1 MTLKKIKTCIE
12 KNHYSNILLGM
23 IFLMGTFSIACN
35 NEVDDKAANDSPST
49 SEIKEPSSI
58 IFTVLNSM
66 PHDTAAFTQGL
77 EIYNGK
83 FIEST
88 GLNKQSS
95 LRIVE
100 MKTGK
105 VLKQINNEDA
115 VFAEGITVFN
125 DTIYQL
131 SWQNHQV
138 FLYNAKKFKK
148 IGTLP
153 WSGEGWGITHDEK
166 NLIISEG
173 SDKLYFVE
181 PATLKLNKVLSVSDN
196 YGSVNNLNELE
207 MIDGYIFANRW
218 QYDYI
223 IKIDPKTG
231 FVVGKINMKD
241 FLQKNSKSD
250 LSYLSKPGT
259 TATESGAVLNGIAYD
274 AVSKKLYIT
283 GKLWPEIFEIKLD

>member
-1 MTLKKIKTCIE
+1 MLTL
-12 KNHYSNILLGM
+12 
-23 IFLMGTFSIACN
+23 SISCN
-35 NEVDDKAANDSPST
+35 TEDLNTST
-49 SEIKEPSSI
+49 DNSSDESSIKEPSYLS
-58 IFTVLNSM
+58 FTVLNSI

-88 GLNKQSS
+88 GLTQRSS
-95 LRIVE
+95 LRLVD
-100 MKTGK
+100 MKLGK
-105 VLKQINNEDA
+105 VLKQINNEDD

-138 FLYNAKKFKK
+138 FLYDAKTLKN
-148 IGTLP
+148 IGVLA

-181 PATLKLNKVLSVSDN
+181 PGTLKLNKVLSVSDN

-207 MIDGYIFANRW
+207 MIDGFIYANRW

-231 FVVGKINMKD
+231 FVTGKIDMKD
-241 FLQKNSKSD
+241 FLQKNSKYD
-250 LSYLSKPGT
+250 LTYLSKPGS

-274 AVSKKLYIT
+274 STSKKLYIT
-283 GKLWPEIFEIKLD
+283 GKLWPEIFEIKLN

>member
-1 MTLKKIKTCIE
+1 MLNKIKSCIE
-12 KNHYSNILLGM
+12 KIQYSSMQIGIMYFML
-23 IFLMGTFSIACN
+23 TFSTSCS
-35 NEVDDKAANDSPST
+35 NEAVDTSANDSPSA
-49 SEIKEPSSI
+49 SEIKEPSSL

-100 MKTGK
+100 MKSGK

-115 VFAEGITVFN
+115 VFAEGVTVFN

-138 FLYNAKKFKK
+138 FLYDAKNFKQL
-148 IGTLP
+148 GTLP

-241 FLQKNSKSD
+241 FLQKNSKFD

-274 AVSKKLYIT
+274 SISKKLYIT

>member
-1 MTLKKIKTCIE
+1 MLTL
-12 KNHYSNILLGM
+12 
-23 IFLMGTFSIACN
+23 SIACN
-35 NEVDDKAANDSPST
+35 TENVSESSDNSPVET
-49 SEIKEPSSI
+49 ATKEPSFLN
-58 IFTVLNSM
+58 FTVLNSI

-83 FIEST
+83 FLEST
-88 GLNKQSS
+88 GLNNRSS
-95 LRIVE
+95 LRLVDIRS
-100 MKTGK
+100 GK
-105 VLKQINNEDA
+105 VLKQLNNEDD

-138 FLYNAKKFKK
+138 FLYDAKNLKK
-148 IGTLP
+148 IGILA

-181 PATLKLNKVLSVSDN
+181 PGTLKLNKILSVSDN

-207 MIDGYIFANRW
+207 MIDGFIFANRW

-231 FVVGKINMKD
+231 YVTGKIDMKD
-241 FLQKNSKSD
+241 FLQKNSKYD
-250 LSYLSKPGT
+250 LTYLTKPGS
-259 TATESGAVLNGIAYD
+259 TAAESGAVLNGIAYD
-274 AVSKKLYIT
+274 STSKKLYIT
-283 GKLWPEIFEIKLD
+283 GKLWPEIFEIKLN

>member
-1 MTLKKIKTCIE
+1 MFSIK
-12 KNHYSNILLGM
+12 NDRYSTIKSELSFLILLL
-23 IFLMGTFSIACN
+23 FLSCN
-35 NEVDDKAANDSPST
+35 NIQDKN
-49 SEIKEPSSI
+49 SEENNIISNVKEPSMLV
-58 IFTVLNSM
+58 FTVLNSM

-88 GLNKQSS
+88 GLNQRSS
-95 LRIVE
+95 LRIVDI
-100 MKTGK
+100 KTGK
-105 VLKQINNEDA
+105 VLKQVKNDDE
-115 VFAEGITVFN
+115 VFAEGITIFN

-138 FLYNAKKFKK
+138 FLYDAKTLNK
-148 IGTLP
+148 IGTLS
-153 WSGEGWGITHDEK
+153 WSSEGWGITHDEK
-166 NLIISEG
+166 NIIISEG

-181 PATLKLNKVLSVSDN
+181 PGTLKLNKVLSVVDN
-196 YGSVNNLNELE
+196 YGSVNNINELE
-207 MIDGYIFANRW
+207 MIDGFIFANRW

-223 IKIDPKTG
+223 LKIDPSTG

-241 FLQKNSKSD
+241 FLQINSKAD

-274 AVSKKLYIT
+274 AKSKKVYIT
-283 GKLWPEIFEIKLD
+283 GKLWPEVFEIRLD

>member
-1 MTLKKIKTCIE
+1 MSEKIGSTISSVAF
-12 KNHYSNILLGM
+12 SNIIRTTIYCLL
-23 IFLMGTFSIACN
+23 ILAISCN
-35 NEVDDKAANDSPST
+35 NKEVSTSSDNPPSE
-49 SEIKEPSSI
+49 SEIKEPPSLV
-58 IFTVLNSM
+58 FTVLNSM

-77 EIYNGK
+77 EIYNGA

-88 GLNKQSS
+88 GLNQQSS
-95 LRIVE
+95 LRKVD
-100 MKTGK
+100 MQSGK
-105 VLKQINNEDA
+105 VLKQIKNEDA

-125 DTIYQL
+125 DTVYQL
-131 SWQNHQV
+131 TWQNHQV
-138 FLYNAKKFKK
+138 ILYNAKDLKN

-181 PATLKLNKVLSVSDN
+181 PGTLKLKKILSVSDN

-223 IKIDPKTG
+223 LKIDPSTG
-231 FVVGKINMKD
+231 FVVGKINLKD
-241 FLQKNSKSD
+241 FLQINSKSD

-274 AVSKKLYIT
+274 PKSKKIYIT
-283 GKLWPEIFEIKLD
+283 GKLWPEIFEIRLD

>member
-1 MTLKKIKTCIE
+1 MLSISCNTE
-12 KNHYSNILLGM
+12 NINTSSDNSSSGSA
-23 IFLMGTFSIACN
+23 I
-35 NEVDDKAANDSPST
+35 NEPIYLV
-49 SEIKEPSSI
+49 
-58 IFTVLNSM
+58 FTVLNSI

-77 EIYNGK
+77 EIYNGT

-88 GLNKQSS
+88 GLNKRSS
-95 LRIVE
+95 LRLVD
-100 MKTGK
+100 MKSGNI
-105 VLKQINNEDA
+105 LKQVNNEDQ

-125 DTIYQL
+125 DTVYQL

-138 FLYNAKKFKK
+138 FLYDAKNLKK

-181 PATLKLNKVLSVSDN
+181 PGTLKLNKVLSVSDN

-207 MIDGYIFANRW
+207 MIDGYIYANRW

-231 FVVGKINMKD
+231 FVTGKIDMKD
-241 FLQKNSKSD
+241 FLQKNSKYD
-250 LSYLSKPGT
+250 LTYLSKPGT

-274 AVSKKLYIT
+274 STSKKLYIT
-283 GKLWPEIFEIKLD
+283 GKLWPEIFEIKLN

>member
-1 MTLKKIKTCIE
+1 MLNKIKSCIE
-12 KNHYSNILLGM
+12 KIHRSSIKIGI
-23 IFLMGTFSIACN
+23 IFFMLTFSISCN
-35 NEVDDKAANDSPST
+35 NEVDDKSANDSPSA
-49 SEIKEPSSI
+49 SEIKEPSSL

-100 MKTGK
+100 MKSGK

-115 VFAEGITVFN
+115 VFAEGVTVFN

-138 FLYNAKKFKK
+138 FLYDAKNFKK
-148 IGTLP
+148 LGTIP

-173 SDKLYFVE
+173 SDKLYFVD
-181 PATLKLNKVLSVSDN
+181 PTTLKLNKVLSVSDN

-241 FLQKNSKSD
+241 FLQKNSKFD

-274 AVSKKLYIT
+274 SISKKIYIT

>member
-1 MTLKKIKTCIE
+1 MKLNFNTNTSLIFRSIK
-12 KNHYSNILLGM
+12 
-23 IFLMGTFSIACN
+23 IFLLSFLISCN
-35 NEVDDKAANDSPST
+35 TENVNSSGDNSSAEST
-49 SEIKEPSSI
+49 IKEPTYLS
-58 IFTVLNSM
+58 FTVLNSI

-88 GLNKQSS
+88 GLNNRSS
-95 LRIVE
+95 LRLVD
-100 MKTGK
+100 MKLGK
-105 VLKQINNEDA
+105 VLKQLNNEDD

-138 FLYNAKKFKK
+138 FLYDAKNLKK
-148 IGTLP
+148 IGILA

-181 PATLKLNKVLSVSDN
+181 PGTLKLNKILSVSDN

-207 MIDGYIFANRW
+207 MIDGFIYANRW

-231 FVVGKINMKD
+231 YVTGKIDMKD
-241 FLQKNSKSD
+241 FLQKNSKYD
-250 LSYLSKPGT
+250 LTYLTKPGS
-259 TATESGAVLNGIAYD
+259 TAAESGAVLNGIAYD
-274 AVSKKLYIT
+274 STSKKLYIT
-283 GKLWPEIFEIKLD
+283 GKLWPEIFEIKLN